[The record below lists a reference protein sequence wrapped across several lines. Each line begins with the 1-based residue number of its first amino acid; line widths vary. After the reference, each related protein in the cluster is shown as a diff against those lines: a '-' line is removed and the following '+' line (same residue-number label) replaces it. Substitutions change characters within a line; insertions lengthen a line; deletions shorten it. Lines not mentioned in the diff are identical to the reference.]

1 MTEATEVKPG
11 LLVEHAL
18 SYLYSAALNAAA
30 RLSVADHF
38 HGGPRTADELA
49 DATGASGPHLYRLLR
64 FLATR
69 GVFREDDEHRFHL
82 TPLAEPLRS
91 DSPKS
96 LREFILSLGDRI
108 FLEPAA
114 RTYDTVVSGRAVFD
128 DIFGDQFYSYVA
140 NDPVTGP
147 AYDSGM
153 ASFSNLVSNDVTA
166 AYDFPD
172 HAAVVDVGGGR
183 GGLLRGILRQN
194 PNLTGILFDLP
205 NVVEHHV
212 LDEPDLAGR
221 WRVDSGDF
229 FESVPEGGDIYV
241 VKHVFASWADADCL
255 RILDACR
262 KAVPQDGRVLVVNGV
277 IPPGNEPH
285 PGKTVDMMVMNLLN
299 GKERTLPEYE
309 SLITEAGFTVSR
321 VLPVSPNATII
332 EAVPA

>member
-1 MTEATEVKPG
+1 MTDEVKPA
-11 LLVEHAL
+11 LLVEYAL
-18 SYLYSAALNAAA
+18 SYLYSSALNTAA
-30 RLSVADHF
+30 RLSVADHLSD
-38 HGGPRTADELA
+38 GPRTAAELA
-49 DATGASGPHLYRLLR
+49 DSTGAHGPHLHRLLR

-69 GVFREDDEHRFHL
+69 GVFREDDESRFHL

-96 LREFILSLGDRI
+96 LRAFILSLGDRI

-114 RTYDTVVSGRAVFD
+114 RMYDTVVSGRAVFD
-128 DIFGDQFYSYVA
+128 DIFGAPFYSYLA
-140 NDPVTGP
+140 SDPVTGP
-147 AYDSGM
+147 AYDAGM
-153 ASFSNLVSNDVTA
+153 ASFSSLVSNDVTA

-172 HAAVVDVGGGR
+172 TATVVDVGGGR
-183 GGLLRGILRQN
+183 GGLLRSVLLQN

-205 NVVEHHV
+205 NVVEDHV
-212 LDEPDLAGR
+212 LDEPELAGR

-229 FESVPEGGDIYV
+229 FESVPEDGDIYII
-241 VKHVFASWADADCL
+241 KHVFASWADADCL
-255 RILDACR
+255 RLLGACR
-262 KAVPQDGRVLVVNGV
+262 KVVPEDGRILVVNGV

-321 VLPVSPNATII
+321 VIPVSPNATII
-332 EAVPA
+332 EAIPA